1 MYMKHAVAAAFLF
14 LTIPVFAQD
23 YWAKVPAFSNQCYSL
38 NDKLTEQ
45 VKVYHDEVSK
55 RIAELHEKQEKKI
68 QNMTE
73 AERTQMA
80 MKASTQYQNLSPDA
94 IRKMQEEQL
103 LQMTLMQE
111 TEATHT
117 AIIDKITAAQSAYRA
132 ECVTQL
138 ETIMAECR
146 KLPDGEGM
154 PDWAITKGR
163 ALMQQYNTAYEAICS
178 KYITGANA
186 VFKPLLEEY
195 RLFQINTAI
204 PNGKKRMEF
213 QMKQFGLTPDNYDG
227 IVLEGVKAYLEKMKE
242 VYDLR
247 QLQKQG
253 E

>member
-1 MYMKHAVAAAFLF
+1 MYMKHVVAAAFLF

-23 YWAKVPAFSNQCYSL
+23 HWAKVPVFTNQCYSL
-38 NDKLTEQ
+38 NDKLSEQ
-45 VKVYHDEVSK
+45 VQVYDNEVTE
-55 RIAELHEKQEKKI
+55 RIAQLREKQEKKI

-73 AERTQMA
+73 AERMQMA
-80 MKASTQYQNLSPDA
+80 MKASTQYQNMTPDA

-111 TEATHT
+111 TEAKST
-117 AIIDKITAAQSAYRA
+117 AIADKITAAQSAYRA

-138 ETIMAECR
+138 EPIMAEYR
-146 KLPDGEGM
+146 KLPDGEGT
-154 PDWAITKGR
+154 PDWAIAKGR
-163 ALMQQYNTAYEAICS
+163 VLMQQYNKAYEAICS

-195 RLFQINTAI
+195 KQFQINTAI
-204 PNGKKRMEF
+204 PNGKKMMEF
-213 QMKQFGLTPDNYDG
+213 QMKQYGLAPDNYDG

-247 QLQKQG
+247 QLQKHG

>member
-14 LTIPVFAQD
+14 LTLSVFAQD

-38 NDKLTEQ
+38 NDKLMEQ
-45 VKVYHDEVSK
+45 LQVYYDEVSG
-55 RIAELHEKQEKKI
+55 RITQLQEKQERKI

-80 MKASTQYQNLSPDA
+80 MKASTQYQNMTPDA

-111 TEATHT
+111 TEAKHT

-138 ETIMAECR
+138 EPIMAEYR
-146 KLPDGEGM
+146 KLPDGEGT

-163 ALMQQYNTAYEAICS
+163 ALMQQYNKAYEAICS

-186 VFKPLLEEY
+186 AFKPLLEEY

-213 QMKQFGLTPDNYDG
+213 QMKQFGLTPENYDV

>member
-1 MYMKHAVAAAFLF
+1 MKHAVAAAFLF
-14 LTIPVFAQD
+14 LTLPLFAQD
-23 YWAKVPAFSNQCYSL
+23 YWAKVPAFSSQCYSH
-38 NDKLTEQ
+38 NDTLTEQ
-45 VKVYHDEVSK
+45 VQVYHDEVSGL
-55 RIAELHEKQEKKI
+55 IAELQEKQEKKI

-73 AERTQMA
+73 TERTQMA
-80 MKASTQYQNLSPDA
+80 MKASTQYQNMSPDA

-111 TEATHT
+111 TEAKHT

-138 ETIMAECR
+138 EPIMAEYR
-146 KLPDGEGM
+146 KLPDGEGT

-163 ALMQQYNTAYEAICS
+163 ALLQQYNKAYETICS

-227 IVLEGVKAYLEKMKE
+227 IMLEGVKAYLEKMKE

-247 QLQKQG
+247 QPQKQG

>member
-1 MYMKHAVAAAFLF
+1 MYMKHTVAAAFLF
-14 LTIPVFAQD
+14 FTFSVFAQD
-23 YWAKVPAFSNQCYSL
+23 HWAKVPVFSNQCYSL
-38 NDKLTEQ
+38 NDKLSEQ
-45 VKVYHDEVSK
+45 VQVYHNEVTE
-55 RIAELHEKQEKKI
+55 RIAQLQEKQEKKI

-73 AERTQMA
+73 AERMQMA
-80 MKASTQYQNLSPDA
+80 MKASTQYQNMTPDA

-111 TEATHT
+111 TEAKST
-117 AIIDKITAAQSAYRA
+117 AIADKITAAQSAYRA

-138 ETIMAECR
+138 EPIMAEYR
-146 KLPDGEGM
+146 KLPDGEGT
-154 PDWAITKGR
+154 PDWAIAKGR
-163 ALMQQYNTAYEAICS
+163 VLMQQYNKAYETICS

-195 RLFQINTAI
+195 KQFQINTAI
-204 PNGKKRMEF
+204 PNGKKMMEF
-213 QMKQFGLTPDNYDG
+213 QMKQYGLAPDNYDG

-247 QLQKQG
+247 QLQKHG